1 VIGCLARK
9 RTYVNHYSFHIMD
22 SRWGHLTIKM
32 AGHAPFAAQVIL
44 NGHEYVAVTAQ
55 AAGIAFTKE
64 GNCFTGTTDP
74 AGLAQIADIL
84 SQDAAAGRLGQ
95 VIDRWICTA
104 CLILGLDLA
113 DQQRTCFAYAYSVY
127 QAEYSRDLL
136 FAYGGHMDRVFN
148 AMLDRT
154 RFRLDIP
161 DLRTLFGARRRPGK
175 YGTHPSPPG
184 PAARTISALPTLRD
198 HVIAPILAGVQIRRH
213 DRIPARLTPSTRT
226 TNISEP
232 TWPPVQPSG
241 HPARPSRG
249 ITSANP
255 NSWRSW
261 IKRLDDCK
269 IIPHISREAF
279 MYRRGPHLGR
289 RYEIPASSS
298 PRSSCARTCGSVST
312 GPARPASEQPRTY
325 RPGS

>member
-1 VIGCLARK
+1 VG
-9 RTYVNHYSFHIMD
+9 
-22 SRWGHLTIKM
+22 
-32 AGHAPFAAQVIL
+32 APDDQDGRACAVAAQVIL

-175 YGTHPSPPG
+175 YGTHPSPRPGRPDHIGPAHPPG
-184 PAARTISALPTLRD
+184 PRHRPD
-198 HVIAPILAGVQIRRH
+198 PGRRP
-213 DRIPARLTPSTRT
+213 DPPARPHPGQADPHRPELRT
-226 TNISEP
+226 SPNRHGH
-232 TWPPVQPSG
+232 PVQPSG

-312 GPARPASEQPRTY
+312 GPARPASGQPRTY